1 MKATPQ
7 VTSLLSTE
15 TTGWNMYLS
24 VRKRTKCET
33 ITLSTTLF
41 SGILTVEQ
49 HLCGVDMLQLVRVSY
64 LQRTKAF
71 QASDICPTPS
81 PSISIGHELSL

>member
-15 TTGWNMYLS
+15 TTGWNMCLS

-33 ITLSTTLF
+33 ITLSTTLL

-64 LQRTKAF
+64 LQRTRAL
-71 QASDICPTPS
+71 PTAGQEREWHFP
-81 PSISIGHELSL
+81 PTVGTRNQ